1 MEWYLPITII
11 PGIGVLIV
19 STTNQMI
26 AVSEEIRDITA
37 SDCNSFK
44 KNIAS
49 LKITQLGKLTLAT
62 FFLYISCAFYVLS
75 GIFAAFLSMHFLP
88 DFFLILGTVCLFIA
102 IGFLIAYG
110 FNLIQIRKK
119 QFQNLINNDDKK

>member
-26 AVSEEIRDITA
+26 AVSEEIREIIT
-37 SDCNSFK
+37 SDCTAFS
-44 KNIAS
+44 KNIAA

-62 FFLYISCAFYVLS
+62 FFLYLSCALYVVS
-75 GIFAAFLSMHFLP
+75 GIFSAFLAMHFLP
-88 DFFLILGTVCLFIA
+88 DLFLIIGTLCLFIA

-119 QFQNLINNDDKK
+119 QFQNLINYDDKK